1 MSASRIRSALNAIRS
16 QVWASLLAEWA
27 TWRSIVRDPERTYW
41 R

>member
-1 MSASRIRSALNAIRS
+1 MPARRIRGALNAIRTHVS
-16 QVWASLLAEWA
+16 AGLLAEWA